1 MFHIVSTGRDVHG
14 ALGLKYGLHDQAN
27 DDSVAWMS
35 QAYSAVTRNGMV
47 VAEHLWLNF
56 AVENGFRMN
65 VFLVGVPKA
74 TGAYEVVRF
83 IRSLAEDHCML
94 DGAVSRI
101 ATSLRAVF
109 VRNFGNEEIF
119 DSAILTAARKVVKG
133 HRTLLSEGL
142 VADIPV
148 SREQLPLSLDML
160 LSVRDACWVKGD
172 MRKRMLYMAMG
183 VMMMRWLRVN
193 HVANTGSCR
202 YAEGGRDHRSHMM
215 NLSLDVLSYGL
226 VTPKFWEVHWDTLV
240 SRLSFLEFPHQRLMG
255 QSYLR
260 ELYHR

>member
-1 MFHIVSTGRDVHG
+1 MSSVCFILFSTGRDVHG
-14 ALGLKYGLHDQAN
+14 ALGLKYGSYDQAN

-47 VAEHLWLNF
+47 VAEHLWSNF
-56 AVENGFRMN
+56 AVENGFHMN

-172 MRKRMLYMAMG
+172 LRKRMLYMAMG
-183 VMMMRWLRVN
+183 VMMMRELRFN

-202 YAEGGRDHRSHMM
+202 YAEGGRDHRSRMM

-226 VTPKFWEVHWDTLV
+226 VTPKFWKFIGIPWC
-240 SRLSFLEFPHQRLMG
+240 PG
-255 QSYLR
+255 
-260 ELYHR
+260 YHS